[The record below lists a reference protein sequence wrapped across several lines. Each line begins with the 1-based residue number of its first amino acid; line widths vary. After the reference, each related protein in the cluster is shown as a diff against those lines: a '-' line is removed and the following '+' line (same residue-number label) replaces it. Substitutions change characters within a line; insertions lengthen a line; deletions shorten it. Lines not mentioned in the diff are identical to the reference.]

1 MIELEP
7 TRKDFLVPV
16 PNEMR
21 YETTPTWWR
30 TFSSG
35 VAYNNMPLI
44 ETVQEEYR
52 FGERGFDPSF
62 KIEDHVQDKYL
73 PYF

>member
-7 TRKDFLVPV
+7 TRKDFLIPV

-21 YETTPTWWR
+21 YETTPTWWQ

-52 FGERGFDPSF
+52 FGERG
-62 KIEDHVQDKYL
+62 
-73 PYF
+73 